1 MRRLSR
7 KKAWSIL
14 SSHSIVILGHGGATI
29 KETKEVIKNTVELVP
44 DVIESMIEKSSIYA
58 AQHTDQAIIWN
69 DGNELEFRF
78 LLDAFLDGDI
88 LYFREYDGKHPT
100 TTAVR
105 VIMLEE
111 IKDTTELDNGEVIQL
126 LIEMMD
132 IENDYD
138 DLISLNEYIENEGM
152 AEVLLKLARV
162 YCMNILNVNG

>member
-1 MRRLSR
+1 M
-7 KKAWSIL
+7 
-14 SSHSIVILGHGGATI
+14 
-29 KETKEVIKNTVELVP
+29 
-44 DVIESMIEKSSIYA
+44 
-58 AQHTDQAIIWN
+58 
-69 DGNELEFRF
+69 
-78 LLDAFLDGDI
+78 
-88 LYFREYDGKHPT
+88 
-100 TTAVR
+100 
-105 VIMLEE
+105 IMLEE

>member
-1 MRRLSR
+1 
-7 KKAWSIL
+7 
-14 SSHSIVILGHGGATI
+14 
-29 KETKEVIKNTVELVP
+29 
-44 DVIESMIEKSSIYA
+44 
-58 AQHTDQAIIWN
+58 
-69 DGNELEFRF
+69 
-78 LLDAFLDGDI
+78 
-88 LYFREYDGKHPT
+88 
-100 TTAVR
+100 
-105 VIMLEE
+105 MLEE